1 MPGVNPL
8 NVSTYLET
16 LAAAPGLLSVAVTPL
31 APITT
36 GVQDVKTEPPLPCY
50 VFATCTSS
58 GAGAAAGEAS
68 AAAPTLRL
76 KFHKGRLTRDGK
88 RVVHVHVTVREGANF
103 DPVRG
108 AWVKLAG
115 RIGHTDRHGN
125 AALLVRLARKR
136 TYRITATRRG
146 CNPAT
151 RKIRGP

>member
-1 MPGVNPL
+1 
-8 NVSTYLET
+8 
-16 LAAAPGLLSVAVTPL
+16 
-31 APITT
+31 
-36 GVQDVKTEPPLPCY
+36 
-50 VFATCTSS
+50 
-58 GAGAAAGEAS
+58 
-68 AAAPTLRL
+68 
-76 KFHKGRLTRDGK
+76 
-88 RVVHVHVTVREGANF
+88 VHVTVREGANF